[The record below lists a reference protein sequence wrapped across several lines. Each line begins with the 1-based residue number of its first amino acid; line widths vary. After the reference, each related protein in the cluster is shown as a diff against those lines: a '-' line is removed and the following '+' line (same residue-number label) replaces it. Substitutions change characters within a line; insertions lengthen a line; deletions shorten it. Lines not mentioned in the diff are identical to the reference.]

1 MACEP
6 TEGNMVTVLSID
18 GGGIRGIIP
27 GTILAYLESKLQE
40 LDGPEARIADYFD
53 VIAGTSTGGLV
64 TTMLAAPDKAN
75 RPLYAA
81 EEINRFYLEHGPN
94 IFPQDS
100 NNQGA
105 TGPKYDGK
113 YLRDLIERVL
123 GSTTIKQTLTDVII
137 PTFDIKRLQPIIF
150 STDDAKQNVSKNALL
165 SDICISTSAA
175 PTYFPAHYFETKDED
190 GSVRSFD
197 LIDGGVAANN
207 PTLIAMNQIFKEIL
221 MGKFKFSDMEP
232 SGSNRMLVLS
242 LGTGAAKQEE
252 KYNASTAS
260 QWGMLNWVFNN
271 GATPLIDVYSNAS
284 SDMVD
289 IHVSTFFQSLH
300 AKKNYLRI
308 QNDTLTGDEASTDV
322 ATEENMQR
330 LVQIGKELLE
340 KPVSRVNLETG
351 KFEAIEGE
359 GTYGEALSYFAEL
372 LSNERKLRQV
382 L

>member
-1 MACEP
+1 M
-6 TEGNMVTVLSID
+6 NND
-18 GGGIRGIIP
+18 GDN
-27 GTILAYLESKLQE
+27 LQ
-40 LDGPEARIADYFD
+40 
-53 VIAGTSTGGLV
+53 
-64 TTMLAAPDKAN
+64 
-75 RPLYAA
+75 
-81 EEINRFYLEHGPN
+81 
-94 IFPQDS
+94 
-100 NNQGA
+100 
-105 TGPKYDGK
+105 
-113 YLRDLIERVL
+113 
-123 GSTTIKQTLTDVII
+123 
-137 PTFDIKRLQPIIF
+137 
-150 STDDAKQNVSKNALL
+150 
-165 SDICISTSAA
+165 
-175 PTYFPAHYFETKDED
+175 
-190 GSVRSFD
+190 
-197 LIDGGVAANN
+197 
-207 PTLIAMNQIFKEIL
+207 TLIAMNQIFKEIL

-289 IHVSTFFQSLH
+289 IHVSTLFQSLH

>member
-6 TEGNMVTVLSID
+6 TEGNMAKT
-18 GGGIRGIIP
+18 
-27 GTILAYLESKLQE
+27 KCFQE
-40 LDGPEARIADYFD
+40 C
-53 VIAGTSTGGLV
+53 S
-64 TTMLAAPDKAN
+64 
-75 RPLYAA
+75 
-81 EEINRFYLEHGPN
+81 
-94 IFPQDS
+94 
-100 NNQGA
+100 
-105 TGPKYDGK
+105 
-113 YLRDLIERVL
+113 
-123 GSTTIKQTLTDVII
+123 
-137 PTFDIKRLQPIIF
+137 
-150 STDDAKQNVSKNALL
+150 LL

-207 PTLIAMNQIFKEIL
+207 PVNSDRHEPNFKEIL

-252 KYNASTAS
+252 KYNAPTAS

-289 IHVSTFFQSLH
+289 IHVSTLFQSLH

-359 GTYGEALSYFAEL
+359 GTCGEALSNFAEL
-372 LSNERKLRQV
+372 LSNKRKLR
-382 L
+382 